1 MRSRKRRGGSNEV
14 YRESGGEF
22 ALRTAALRRH
32 GGTGK
37 AAIFEWLPDIK
48 RLPDRI
54 LNRIVVSQHMS
65 PYSVGLSALLKMIL
79 MLRPVLQLQIWIRS
93 YPIPVIA
100 VLAIFSFYITK
111 FMKFSKNVIW
121 QQYGVRLDSARF
133 ENSNPA

>member
-1 MRSRKRRGGSNEV
+1 
-14 YRESGGEF
+14 
-22 ALRTAALRRH
+22 
-32 GGTGK
+32 
-37 AAIFEWLPDIK
+37 
-48 RLPDRI
+48 
-54 LNRIVVSQHMS
+54 MS